1 MNELFSAHEGS
12 TPLLVSV
19 PHDGRILPGLIE
31 KRMTPAGRDIPDTD
45 WHVARL
51 YDFVRELGASMIV
64 AKYSRYV
71 VDLNRPPDDAAL
83 YEGQVSTGICPGK
96 TFAGDDLYKDEGV
109 VAAEEIEERINTFWS
124 PYHQFIETKLFALRQ
139 QFGYALLWDAH
150 SIPSQVPRLFDGEL
164 PVLNVG
170 TNDGDSCS
178 PIVADDVFGIATS
191 SNYEAVMND
200 RFKGGFITRH
210 HGDPQNNVHAIQ
222 LEIAQR
228 AYMNEDTR
236 EFDDAKADA
245 LRNTLRSMLE
255 YFVVATKR
263 QYE

>member
-19 PHDGRILPGLIE
+19 PHDGRILPDLIE
-31 KRMTPAGRDIPDTD
+31 KRMTAAGRDIPDTD

-64 AKYSRYV
+64 ANYSRYV
-71 VDLNRPPDDAAL
+71 IDLNRPPDDAAL
-83 YEGQVSTGICPGK
+83 YEGRVSTGICPSK
-96 TFAGDDLYKDEGV
+96 TFAGDALYKDKGV
-109 VAAEEIEERINTFWS
+109 VAAGETEERINTFWS

-178 PIVADDVFGIATS
+178 PVIADDVFGIATS
-191 SNYEAVMND
+191 SNYDAVMND

-236 EFDDAKADA
+236 EFDDAKADE
-245 LRNTLRSMLE
+245 LCNTLRSMLE
-255 YFVVATKR
+255 CFVVATKR

>member
-1 MNELFSAHEGS
+1 MNELFSVHEGS

-19 PHDGRILPGLIE
+19 PHDGRRLPELIE

-45 WHVARL
+45 WHAARL
-51 YDFVRELGASMIV
+51 YDFAREVGASMIV
-64 AKYSRYV
+64 ANYSRYV

-83 YEGQVSTGICPGK
+83 YEGQISTGICPGK
-96 TFAGDDLYKDEGV
+96 TFAGDDLYTDEGSV
-109 VAAEEIEERINTFWS
+109 GAAESEERINTFWS

-139 QFGYALLWDAH
+139 KFGYALLWDAH

-164 PVLNVG
+164 PVLNIG
-170 TNDGDSCS
+170 TKDGDSCS
-178 PIVADDVFGIATS
+178 PAIASKVFGIANS
-191 SNYEAVMND
+191 SGYNSVMND
-200 RFKGGFITRH
+200 RFKGGYITRH

-228 AYMNEDTR
+228 AYMEEDTR
-236 EFDDAKADA
+236 EFDEAKADK

-255 YFVVATKR
+255 SFLVATKR

>member
-1 MNELFSAHEGS
+1 MNELFSVHEGS

-19 PHDGRILPGLIE
+19 PHDGRSLPELIE
-31 KRMTPAGRDIPDTD
+31 KRMTQAGRDIPDTD

-51 YDFVRELGASMIV
+51 YDFVREVDASMIV
-64 AKYSRYV
+64 ANYSRYV

-96 TFAGDDLYKDEGV
+96 TFAGDDLYTSDGSIA
-109 VAAEEIEERINTFWS
+109 AAESEERINTFWS

-139 QFGYALLWDAH
+139 KFGYALLWDAH

-164 PVLNVG
+164 PVLNIG

-178 PIVADDVFGIATS
+178 PAIAGKVFGIANS
-191 SNYEAVMND
+191 SGYDSVMNG
-200 RFKGGFITRH
+200 RFKGGYITRH

-228 AYMNEDTR
+228 AYMDEGTR
-236 EFDDAKADA
+236 EFDDSKADD
-245 LRNTLRSMLE
+245 LRDTLRSMLE
-255 YFVVATKR
+255 SFFVATKR

>member
-1 MNELFSAHEGS
+1 MNELFSVHEGS

-19 PHDGRILPGLIE
+19 PHDGRSLPELIE

-51 YDFVRELGASMIV
+51 YDFVREVGASMIV
-64 AKYSRYV
+64 ANYSRYV

-96 TFAGDDLYKDEGV
+96 TFAGDDLYTSKGSV
-109 VAAEEIEERINTFWS
+109 GAAESEERINTFWS

-139 QFGYALLWDAH
+139 KFGYALLWDAH
-150 SIPSQVPRLFDGEL
+150 SIPSQMPRLFDGEL
-164 PVLNVG
+164 PVLNIG

-178 PIVADDVFGIATS
+178 PAVAGKVFGIANS
-191 SNYEAVMND
+191 SGYDSVMNG
-200 RFKGGFITRH
+200 RFKGGYITRH

-228 AYMNEDTR
+228 AYMDEDRR
-236 EFDDAKADA
+236 EFDEAKADK

-255 YFVVATKR
+255 RFLVATKR

>member
-1 MNELFSAHEGS
+1 MNELFSVHQGS

-19 PHDGRILPGLIE
+19 PHDGRRLPELIE

-45 WHVARL
+45 WHAARL
-51 YDFVRELGASMIV
+51 YDFAHEVGASMIV
-64 AKYSRYV
+64 ANYSRYV

-83 YEGQVSTGICPGK
+83 YEGQISTGICPGK
-96 TFAGDDLYKDEGV
+96 TFAGDDLYTDEGSV
-109 VAAEEIEERINTFWS
+109 GAAESEERIDTFWS
-124 PYHQFIETKLFALRQ
+124 PYHQFIETKLFALRK

-150 SIPSQVPRLFDGEL
+150 SIPSQVPRLFNGEL
-164 PVLNVG
+164 PVLNIG

-178 PIVADDVFGIATS
+178 PAIADKVFGIAKS
-191 SNYEAVMND
+191 SGYDSVMNG
-200 RFKGGFITRH
+200 RFKGGYITRH

-228 AYMNEDTR
+228 AYMEEDTR
-236 EFDDAKADA
+236 EFDEAKANK

-255 YFVVATKR
+255 SFLVATKR